1 VKRLLKVLLP
11 VLIIAIGFG
20 VFRMLKA
27 TKPEQSSPAVQERVW
42 RVETAPVELIDA
54 SPELELYG
62 RVETPDLLRATAS
75 ASAWVTEVRVQD
87 GDPVEQGQ
95 LLLRLDARD
104 FEPRIA
110 QVEAEIADLQAQ
122 IESEKNRYETDK
134 LALEQERRLL
144 DLAREGV
151 ARQERLKSQKV
162 GAEQALDEAEQAEAR
177 QQLAVSQRQMSLADH
192 PSRLRALQARL
203 ASAESRLSELEL
215 EYERA
220 TVRAPYDGIVTSVNV
235 TEGDQVTK
243 GEALVRLYATDS
255 LEIRARVPAPYQD
268 ELIAA
273 LRRGEPLQAS
283 ATVGGERLSLTLD
296 RLAGEADP
304 SGVDALFQVRGDP
317 GLVRLGQL
325 LTVHLERPT
334 REDVVEVPFR
344 AVYGGGRVYVVED
357 GRMRGID
364 VESLGSS
371 GNGDEERLLVHA
383 DALAPG
389 AALVTTHMP
398 NAMEGLRVEII
409 DEGGGAVTAAGAA
422 SDATE
427 RAAIGRT
434 PDAASDAAADKPSL
448 DADESASAL
457 GTVDDD
463 DPTATPAISRPS
475 TADATGG
482 GARRQ

>member
-27 TKPEQSSPAVQERVW
+27 TKPEQSSPEVQERVW
-42 RVETAPVELIDA
+42 RVETQPVELIDA

-87 GDPVEQGQ
+87 GDPVKKGQ
-95 LLLRLDARD
+95 VLLRLDARD

-122 IESEKNRYETDK
+122 IESEKNRFETDK

-144 DLAREGV
+144 ALARDGV

-162 GAEQALDEAEQAEAR
+162 GAEQALDEAERTEAQ
-177 QQLAVSQRQMSLADH
+177 QQLAVSQREMNIADH
-192 PSRLRALQARL
+192 PSRLRGLQARL
-203 ASAESRLSELEL
+203 ASAEARLSELQL

-235 TEGDQVTK
+235 TAGDQVTK

-273 LRRGEPLQAS
+273 LRRDEPLEAS

-304 SGVDALFQVRGDP
+304 SGVDALFHVQGEP

-334 REDVVEVPFR
+334 RAEVVEVPFR
-344 AVYGGGRVYVVED
+344 AVYGGGRVYVVEN
-357 GRMRGID
+357 GRMRGIN
-364 VESLGSS
+364 VESLGSHAV
-371 GNGDEERLLVHA
+371 GDGEERLLVHA

-389 AALVTTHMP
+389 ASLVTTHMP
-398 NAMEGLRVEII
+398 NAMEGLRVEIVGEAGSAI
-409 DEGGGAVTAAGAA
+409 ASSAAAEAAPSEAVGKMPDATSDTEIEKTSSGTGGSTKAMDTTDGGASAV
-422 SDATE
+422 
-427 RAAIGRT
+427 
-434 PDAASDAAADKPSL
+434 PS
-448 DADESASAL
+448 
-457 GTVDDD
+457 
-463 DPTATPAISRPS
+463 PS
-475 TADATGG
+475 TADTSGG
-482 GARRQ
+482 GAPAQ